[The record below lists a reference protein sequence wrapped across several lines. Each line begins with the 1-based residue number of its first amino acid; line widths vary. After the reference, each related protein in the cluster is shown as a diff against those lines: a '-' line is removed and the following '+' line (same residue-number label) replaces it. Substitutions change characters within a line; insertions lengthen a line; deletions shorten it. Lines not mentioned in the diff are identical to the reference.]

1 MSDDQPDLTEPM
13 RKIVQLMGLLGS
25 DNDHEV
31 VSAARA
37 IRRTLNA
44 NMLTFGD
51 LKAILVELLDPQHV
65 GKDMLRIYVR
75 QLRQSINY
83 AMMQDHER
91 SFVKDISMRFSVD
104 PDYRLSEKQENW
116 FYHLYAKYAA

>member
-1 MSDDQPDLTEPM
+1 MNDQPDLTEPM
-13 RKIVQLMGLLGS
+13 RKIVQLVGLLGS

-37 IRRTLNA
+37 IRRTLKANA
-44 NMLTFGD
+44 LTFGD

-104 PDYRLSEKQENW
+104 PEYRLSEKQENW
-116 FYHLYAKYAA
+116 FYHLYAQYAA